1 MVEAPAPV
9 TTISRLSSSGSA
21 PQRAVTVSVVK
32 KPGGSIVDLIDQGQ
46 KTLQNLQANN
56 TLPPD
61 LKIVTIQDNAERIRL
76 DLKALMRDG
85 TVTLLLVFSVLFLTI
100 GIKEALVAGTSAPLV
115 FLSAFAVMYAGGQT
129 LNNLSMFA
137 LILSLGL
144 LVDDAIVIISAINQY
159 SRTGK
164 FTIRECTLLVLRDYK
179 VVLISTTLTVVW
191 MFSTMMFM
199 TGIVARFVASIP
211 FVMVTTLLCSL
222 VIALTINP
230 ALAVIFASVRP
241 PKSWLARG
249 IIAAFV
255 SGIVIFLGE
264 GLATEFTITPTMQ
277 KAAVIGGLVVGF
289 VAFPIVS

>member
-191 MFSTMMFM
+191 MFSTMMF
-199 TGIVARFVASIP
+199 VASIP